1 MGGLGRFNRGMDTA
15 TLAAQ
20 TLDRARSA
28 MESTR
33 IASLPEVVKL
43 LRALSGNS
51 QQVSVLD
58 LAEVIQ
64 SDPVVMA
71 KVVGAANMFAYNP
84 NGVEVT
90 SVSQAIHVI
99 GYERI
104 RTLAMSL
111 MLAEQISR
119 THSPDAQREY
129 AAQSL
134 MAGCLAQALAGG
146 RAILDKQQAFI
157 CASLRNFGQIVLTSC
172 MPDEFAKLRQEAGGE
187 PDDAAY
193 RHGFGLT
200 PLELGHQLL
209 DAANLPE
216 EILVTLKAIPP
227 EAFAVLQ
234 CKPDDQMRALTA
246 FAGEL
251 AALTLDPRSDP
262 ADFAAKSEALAR
274 RYEHVLPLLHE
285 EIYRL
290 MDSASEQLDTIVRT
304 FRIKSLPVRM
314 TQRLTKCRNA
324 VNPNRPM
331 PVEVPPAPAPASAA
345 VPAKEAA
352 PPTVSPVLTGS
363 TPPVIKA
370 LAAAQPPPA
379 AQAAEPMPVH
389 DWSNSLDRLTGLMRQ
404 PGMSRSAMHAALLET
419 VRTGMGARDCLL
431 FSAGPGSKV
440 FPLVHGL
447 GAIYRQLQP
456 GPTLEIVSGE
466 RTVLGVCVA
475 RNENIIIHHAR
486 EEKIQAYLPAWVKAQ
501 AALGAFVLL
510 PVSDG
515 DRVGGVVL
523 VGWAETRQIVLATEC
538 VRTVRTMLALAC
550 RVGTRMAA

>member
-1 MGGLGRFNRGMDTA
+1 
-15 TLAAQ
+15 
-20 TLDRARSA
+20 
-28 MESTR
+28 METTR

-119 THSPDAQREY
+119 THSPDTQREY

-134 MAGCLAQALAGG
+134 LAGCLAQALAGG

-172 MPDEFAKLRQEAGGE
+172 MPDEFGKLRKEIGGE
-187 PDDAAY
+187 PDDLDY
-193 RHGFGLT
+193 RRVFGLT

-216 EILVTLKAIPP
+216 EILATLRAIPP

-234 CKPDDQMRALTA
+234 CRPDDQMRALTA

-251 AALTLDPRSDP
+251 ATLTLDPRSDP
-262 ADFAAKSEALAR
+262 ADFAARSEALAR

-285 EIYRL
+285 EVYHL

-304 FRIKSLPVRM
+304 FRIKSLPLRM
-314 TQRLTKCRNA
+314 TTRLTKCRNA
-324 VNPNRPM
+324 VDPNRPI
-331 PVEVPPAPAPASAA
+331 PVAPPPAPAAAPAPASRAEP
-345 VPAKEAA
+345 PAFAS
-352 PPTVSPVLTGS
+352 PPVVTGS

-370 LAAAQPPPA
+370 LAEAEPPA
-379 AQAAEPMPVH
+379 VAASAPVLPAH
-389 DWSNSLDRLTGLMRQ
+389 DWTNSLDRLAGLMRQ
-404 PGMSRSAMHAALLET
+404 PGMSRTTMHEALLAS
-419 VRTGMGARDCLL
+419 VLTGMGARDCLL
-431 FSAGPGSKV
+431 FSAAPGSKR

-447 GAIYRQLQP
+447 GEIYRRLQP
-456 GPTLEIVSGE
+456 GPALAISSGE
-466 RTVLGVCVA
+466 RTVLGVCLA

-486 EEKIQAYLPAWVKAQ
+486 EEKIQAYLPAWIKAETE
-501 AALGAFVLL
+501 LGAFVLL
-510 PVSDG
+510 PLSDG
-515 DRVGGVVL
+515 VRVGGVVL
-523 VGWAETRQIVLATEC
+523 VGWAQTRQIVLAPEC
-538 VRTVRTMLALAC
+538 VRAVRTMLALAC

>member
-1 MGGLGRFNRGMDTA
+1 MDA
-15 TLAAQ
+15 STLAAQ

-28 MESTR
+28 MQSTR

-43 LRALSGNS
+43 LRALSGNT

-134 MAGCLAQALAGG
+134 MAGCIAQALAGG

-172 MPDEFAKLRQEAGGE
+172 MPDEFQQLRKEAGGE
-187 PDDAAY
+187 PDDISY
-193 RHGFGLT
+193 RRVFGLT

-216 EILVTLKAIPP
+216 EILATLRAIPP

-304 FRIKSLPVRM
+304 FRIKSLPIRM
-314 TQRLTKCRNA
+314 TTRLIKCRNA
-324 VNPNRPM
+324 VDPNRPI
-331 PVEVPPAPAPASAA
+331 PVEPPPAPAPAPLIALAA
-345 VPAKEAA
+345 KAEAPAIS
-352 PPTVSPVLTGS
+352 VSPVASGS
-363 TPPVIKA
+363 PPPVIEG
-370 LAAAQPPPA
+370 AAATGQPA
-379 AQAAEPMPVH
+379 AAASALPVH
-389 DWSNSLDRLTGLMRQ
+389 DWNSSLDRLTALMRQ
-404 PGMSRSAMHAALLET
+404 PGMSRSAMHEALLES
-419 VRTGMGARDCLL
+419 VRTGMGAHDCLL
-431 FSAGPGSKV
+431 FSAAPGGRN
-440 FPLVHGL
+440 FPLVGGL
-447 GAIYRQLQP
+447 GDIYRQLQL
-456 GPTLEIVSGE
+456 GPAIGIASGE
-466 RTVLGVCVA
+466 RTVLGVCLA

-486 EEKIQAYLPAWVKAQ
+486 EDKIQAYLPAWIKAQ
-501 AALGAFVLL
+501 PGLAAFVLL
-510 PVSDG
+510 PLSDG
-515 DRVGGVVL
+515 VRVGGVVL
-523 VGWAETRQIVLATEC
+523 VGWKETRQIVLAPEC

>member
-1 MGGLGRFNRGMDTA
+1 M
-15 TLAAQ
+15 Q
-20 TLDRARSA
+20 
-28 MESTR
+28 STR

-43 LRALSGNS
+43 LRSLSGNS
-51 QQVSVLD
+51 QQVSVLE

-64 SDPVVMA
+64 SDPTVMA

-84 NGVEVT
+84 NGVEVS

-111 MLAEQISR
+111 MLAEQVSR

-134 MAGCLAQALAGG
+134 MAGCLAQTLASG
-146 RAILDKQQAFI
+146 RTMLDKQQAFI

-172 MPDEFAKLRQEAGGE
+172 MAEEFAQLRKQAGGE
-187 PDDAAY
+187 PDDLAY
-193 RHGFGLT
+193 RLVFGMT

-216 EILVTLKAIPP
+216 EILTTLKAIPP
-227 EAFAVLQ
+227 EAFAVLER
-234 CKPDDQMRALTA
+234 KPEDQMRALTA

-285 EIYRL
+285 EIHHL
-290 MDSASEQLDTIVRT
+290 MDSAAEQLDQIVRT
-304 FRIKSLPVRM
+304 FRIKSLPARM
-314 TQRLTKCRNA
+314 MNRLTKCRNA
-324 VNPNRPM
+324 VDPNRPLEVELT
-331 PVEVPPAPAPASAA
+331 PVTAPPKETPA
-345 VPAKEAA
+345 VAA
-352 PPTVSPVLTGS
+352 PPPVAPSASAGS

-370 LAAAQPPPA
+370 LVETAAAPA
-379 AQAAEPMPVH
+379 GGPAILPAH
-389 DWSNSLDRLTGLMRQ
+389 DWTGSLDQLTGLMRQ
-404 PGMSRSAMHAALLET
+404 PGLSRAAMHDALLEL
-419 VRTGMGARDCLL
+419 VRTGMGAQGCLL
-431 FSAGPGSKV
+431 FCAEPGSKA

-447 GAIYRQLQP
+447 GEIYRDLQQ
-456 GPTLEIVSGE
+456 GPALAIAAGE
-466 RTVLGVCVA
+466 RTVLGVCLA

-486 EEKIQAYLPAWVKAQ
+486 EEKIQPYLPAWLKAQ
-501 AALGAFVLL
+501 TGLGAFVLL
-510 PVSDG
+510 PLSDG
-515 DRVGGVVL
+515 TRVGGVVL
-523 VGWAETRQIVLATEC
+523 VGWAETKQIVLAPEC
-538 VRTVRTMLALAC
+538 VRTVRTMLAFAC